1 MPLLSQ
7 EPVVVKEE
15 QENPRESWGQ
25 GASKQMYSKCQR
37 VDTHSGESG
46 QSSTHP
52 APDQE
57 TPENGRLTHKQEQQE
72 ACGQWD
78 EDSIGTGQEVLV
90 DDMLAVD
97 EWLAPR
103 ARALVSTARLTQPE
117 QEASPPPLSKGLD
130 LS

>member
-1 MPLLSQ
+1 MRVAILPHTLPRIRRPL
-7 EPVVVKEE
+7 
-15 QENPRESWGQ
+15 
-25 GASKQMYSKCQR
+25 
-37 VDTHSGESG
+37 
-46 QSSTHP
+46 
-52 APDQE
+52 
-57 TPENGRLTHKQEQQE
+57 ENGRLTHKQEQQE

-90 DDMLAVD
+90 DDVLAVD

-103 ARALVSTARLTQPE
+103 ARALVSTACLTQPE